1 MFLPE
6 FAPFCGACSPT
17 FVPAQTRCAR
27 HHHKKCLS
35 PWPCCSCGQQP
46 GVGDQ
51 CIDLAPPFLGICGVA
66 RLHPHDGA
74 HLASTSSLAQS
85 SGTLNGPFKVA
96 IGTKAVLGS
105 LAARRPNSISRWL
118 ASSSNS
124 QRSFA
129 VSRAKP
135 IASPLGQACVSLEQK
150 RTLFGSRTALCR
162 APVKLDDKVGFC
174 RCRGDTQIVVQACRG
189 VVGLIDRAKCE
200 PFQSRKR

>member
-1 MFLPE
+1 LFLPE

-35 PWPCCSCGQQP
+35 PVAMLLMRPAARCRRS
-46 GVGDQ
+46 VHRSRS
-51 CIDLAPPFLGICGVA
+51 AVLGICGVA